1 MENARKLM
9 FVVAHPD
16 DESLGA
22 GGAIAKYASDGVD
35 VYLITATRGEY
46 GWPGSPET
54 YPGPDALA
62 EIRQEELHSAA
73 RILGVREGAFLD
85 YIDGQVNQANSVE
98 AIAKISEHI
107 RRLRPEVIVT
117 FDPFGI
123 YGHPDHIAIGQ
134 FTHAAILRAASEKFT
149 AEDGFEPHLVL
160 KLYYMV
166 ETQEKL
172 EGYQTAFQELVLE
185 VNGQKRKPVGWEP
198 WAITTRVPVSNF
210 KEQVKKAVQ
219 CHRSQFPEDE
229 MIERLFDPEG
239 SLWEEATFYRAY
251 SLVSNAP
258 AIENDLFDGLN

>member
-22 GGAIAKYASDGVD
+22 GGVIAKYASEGAD

-46 GWPGSPET
+46 GWPGTPET
-54 YPGPDALA
+54 NPGPDALA
-62 EIRQEELHSAA
+62 EIRQEEPHSAA

-85 YIDGQVNQANSVE
+85 YIDGQVNQANPAE
-98 AIAKISEHI
+98 AIAKIARHI
-107 RRLRPEVIVT
+107 RRLRPQVVVT

-123 YGHPDHIAIGQ
+123 YGHPDHISVGQ
-134 FTHAAILRAASEKFT
+134 FTHAAILRAASEQFT

-172 EGYQTAFQELVLE
+172 DAYQAAFQELVLE
-185 VNGQKRKPVGWEP
+185 VNGEKRKPVGWKP
-198 WAITTRVPVSNF
+198 WAITTHVSVSEF

-219 CHRSQFPEDE
+219 CHRSQLAEDE
-229 MIERLFDPEG
+229 VIERLFDPKSG
-239 SLWEEATFYRAY
+239 LWEEATFYRAY
-251 SLVSNAP
+251 SLVNNTP
-258 AIENDLFDGLN
+258 AIEKDLFDGLI